1 MSWISLHACLESI
14 AKLKEWRS
22 RKPIPPSFFCVQSF
36 FQLIQWIFLSS
47 FVCPHQYFANKEL
60 MLSHVDLGNLKMLM
74 AYVGIACAIVL
85 IRTSRPAFEMNF
97 SFHPITHF
105 VIFSCRILKVATFDF
120 PLAIG
125 KPRYLSVCVIIL
137 PPNICWIN
145 VLTSDFVFLLKNN
158 VVFGG

>member
-105 VIFSCRILKVATFDF
+105 VIFSCRSLKVATFDF